1 MLIRSLVFVSC
12 SALRSKTRWNNAT
25 TQYLK
30 PCSKEYGEA
39 MYRALDEHQFA
50 LQEQGGDDYDRCA
63 KIKAWK
69 MIIDAEQEALCLCPF
84 QYAPYRRFGEEVRA
98 QRLIPHL
105 LCELLHNRHR
115 PGKRLVPLL
124 PLPTSIVR
132 FPQGHLDLP

>member
-1 MLIRSLVFVSC
+1 
-12 SALRSKTRWNNAT
+12 
-25 TQYLK
+25 
-30 PCSKEYGEA
+30 

-50 LQEQGGDDYDRCA
+50 LQEQGADDYERCA

-69 MIIDAEQEALCLCPF
+69 MIIGAEHEALCLCPF

-124 PLPTSIVR
+124 PLPTRVVR
-132 FPQGHLDLP
+132 SAIWICHSSPGSPISLARIAASCKYAIASLVSPS